1 MFGLCLGIPLL
12 VFLFPFLFPILAFLL
27 NFGIGFRQKLLVI
40 LEKGLNCFLFRFL
53 SLSDLMCEGIYEPFL
68 FRLQLPCSIARG
80 ELLCTGQKPVA
91 IPPLFLVF
99 QLSFSAGNIGRIRKI
114 ILVQCFDLG
123 RLKIPRNAVF
133 LHCFLDMG
141 KLGFLRLDVSFLRFH
156 LLALRQFL

>member
-27 NFGIGFRQKLLVI
+27 NFGIGFWQKLLVI

-53 SLSDLMCEGIYEPFL
+53 SLSDLMCEGIYETFL

-99 QLSFSAGNIGRIRKI
+99 QLFFSAGNIGRIRKI

-123 RLKIPRNAVF
+123 RPKVPRNAILLHRF
-133 LHCFLDMG
+133 LNMG
-141 KLGFLRLDVSFLRFH
+141 KLSFLRLDGFIFCFYI
-156 LLALRQFL
+156 LAL